1 MPKSEVQPP
10 SSTVEYHTKG
20 KKPISWRRDT
30 TILLRLVSVAE
41 IYLRGGN
48 LLNISHA
55 FGYSLSTAKRD
66 LARVKTLWREQALAD
81 LADLRAESLAHFRL
95 IITRAWADY
104 NKKPSP
110 HWLRVIMDAQE
121 KIDNIYGNQASKRV
135 EVTELDIEAIRQKR
149 WYDKEEMMQA
159 LLEDENNNSNAEE
172 NDDLSQ

>member
-1 MPKSEVQPP
+1 MEQPTLQSP
-10 SSTVEYHTKG
+10 ILQVEHNPKG
-20 KKPISWRRDT
+20 KKAISWRKDT

-48 LLNISHA
+48 LINIAHA
-55 FGYSLSTAKRD
+55 FDCSLSTAKRD
-66 LARVKTLWREQALAD
+66 LARVKTLWREQSLAD
-81 LADLRAESLAHFRL
+81 LDDLRSESLAEYHLL
-95 IITRAWADY
+95 IVKAWAEF
-104 NKKPSP
+104 NKKPSH